1 MTSVL
6 FQGGEKLISSG
17 AMDGQIKIWD
27 LRKTYTNLKQDPLA
41 FHVFPYPGQGIRK
54 HGKIKT
60 FTFLKD
66 CFTSEAGTEKYLSI
80 LYLGFGDIIILLFS
94 KPKIARFDNI
104 PLMKS
109 ISLQLKDLFL
119 K

>member
-66 CFTSEAGTEKYLSI
+66 CFTSEASNRQGLIK
-80 LYLGFGDIIILLFS
+80 
-94 KPKIARFDNI
+94 RFI
-104 PLMKS
+104 GS
-109 ISLQLKDLFL
+109 F
-119 K
+119 

>member
-1 MTSVL
+1 VTSVL
-6 FQGGEKLISSG
+6 FQGEKLISSG

-27 LRKTYTNLKQDPLA
+27 LRKTYTNLKQDPVA

-66 CFTSEAGTEKYLSI
+66 CFTSEAGSGKYLSI
-80 LYLGFGDIIILLFS
+80 LYLGFCDIII
-94 KPKIARFDNI
+94 
-104 PLMKS
+104 
-109 ISLQLKDLFL
+109 ISYIIIILFL
-119 K
+119 VSQKLPDLITYPL